1 MKPFAVT
8 MGIIT
13 LLFMVLTFGLVIANA
28 LNGNWIALAVGIAC
42 LVAQG
47 FVMALQVRILID

>member
-1 MKPFAVT
+1 MKTFAVI
-8 MGIIT
+8 MAIVT
-13 LLFMVLTFGLVIANA
+13 LLFMVLTFGLALANA